1 MKEKR
6 EWVYGKAVCVMDFLD
21 AFVSTGVKFLLFGG
35 VAFGAIML
43 GIWLRKRKNAN
54 ADQE

>member
-1 MKEKR
+1 ME
-6 EWVYGKAVCVMDFLD
+6 FID
-21 AFVSTGVKFLLFGG
+21 AFVSTGVKFLLFGV

-54 ADQE
+54 PDQE

>member
-1 MKEKR
+1 
-6 EWVYGKAVCVMDFLD
+6 MDFLD

>member
-1 MKEKR
+1 MEFL
-6 EWVYGKAVCVMDFLD
+6 EAFISSSVMFL
-21 AFVSTGVKFLLFGG
+21 VFGG

-54 ADQE
+54 ANQE